1 MQSPL
6 RDQETDQV
14 GFETC
19 ETHTTLLFYMHSLN
33 IGFSYTGNHLDQ
45 PYNLRI
51 AGSYS
56 GVLEATTST
65 NEEWRELCFRQDTR
79 ESISDKFR
87 QVRVTII
94 FFKDVIIMWG

>member
-1 MQSPL
+1 
-6 RDQETDQV
+6 
-14 GFETC
+14 
-19 ETHTTLLFYMHSLN
+19 MHSLN

-65 NEEWRELCFRQDTR
+65 NEEWRDLCFRQDIR
-79 ESISDKFR
+79 ERISDKFR
-87 QVRVTII
+87 EVRVNIAL
-94 FFKDVIIMWG
+94 FKGVITM